1 MQTKVI
7 GFFIFKKRYRIEEK
21 LKIVKEGLQSS
32 VNKINYA
39 MFKILYIQL
48 VEESVVIVVK
58 NSQIILKYF
67 N

>member
-1 MQTKVI
+1 MQ
-7 GFFIFKKRYRIEEK
+7 IEEK
-21 LKIVKEGLQSS
+21 IKIVKEGLQSS
-32 VNKINYA
+32 DNKINYA

-48 VEESVVIVVK
+48 VEESMVIVVK